1 MIFDKLNRLIDSFDY
16 PLIFSEDLILID
28 LFKIYIDRKPMISFK
43 RENYSRHIPLN
54 RLSIG
59 ERCAILLYIM
69 LLEKK
74 KPFLIDQADAELDQD
89 SIRRFSKYLLK
100 IKKTRQIIVATHN
113 ANIPVLGDVDLLI
126 HLDTKPS
133 DTTDRESGY
142 ISSKAGFE
150 DSINELLL
158 LEGGR
163 DAIIRRFKKY
173 DWRIPELN
181 N

>member
-1 MIFDKLNRLIDSFDY
+1 M
-16 PLIFSEDLILID
+16 
-28 LFKIYIDRKPMISFK
+28 
-43 RENYSRHIPLN
+43 
-54 RLSIG
+54 
-59 ERCAILLYIM
+59 
-69 LLEKK
+69 
-74 KPFLIDQADAELDQD
+74 DQD

-133 DTTDRESGY
+133 DTIDRELGY